1 MESQGPRFFVRGQH
15 GSTSSLEVI
24 AVACRFWPVLCQLS
38 TCTWNAFPHWN
49 SFVKQIRKTM
59 GTNKMVSFLIS
70 STSFSFQTK
79 KIWMIQRWLNII
91 ASVYP
96 PWTVSHFYHLWILTG
111 SERVLSLSKGLIF
124 ESAMA
129 FSTDFTRAGAN
140 QTKGCRNSSKLTWLT
155 GTSPSNQQGI
165 LNLQKVN
172 FPPATVL
179 VF

>member
-1 MESQGPRFFVRGQH
+1 MISYPILWGLFLNHEIRIPKKTTRIQWKVRDPVFFVRGQH

-59 GTNKMVSFLIS
+59 GTSKMVSFLIS

-79 KIWMIQRWLNII
+79 KIWMIHVWLNII
-91 ASVYP
+91 AIVYP

-129 FSTDFTRAGAN
+129 FSTDFTRPGA
-140 QTKGCRNSSKLTWLT
+140 QPDKRMYKL
-155 GTSPSNQQGI
+155 Q
-165 LNLQKVN
+165 
-172 FPPATVL
+172 
-179 VF
+179 